1 MTALQAISSALLSLH
16 DDDSPSDEFQFESE
30 YVKSLL
36 KQQKTPSPI
45 TYKDYPN
52 NTATQISGKENLDR
66 WRTPVTI
73 GAHAGRTILGQRD
86 MNSKIIENTP
96 AIKSYSPQSCSYA
109 NSGHQLWD
117 IVRLD
122 ILDGED

>member
-16 DDDSPSDEFQFESE
+16 DDDPPSDEFQFESE

-36 KQQKTPSPI
+36 KQQNTPSPI
-45 TYKDYPN
+45 IRKNYPN
-52 NTATQISGKENLDR
+52 NIPTQMSEKENFDR

-73 GAHAGRTILGQRD
+73 GAQAGRTILGQRD

-96 AIKSYSPQSCSYA
+96 AVKSYSPHPC
-109 NSGHQLWD
+109 
-117 IVRLD
+117 
-122 ILDGED
+122 